1 MKEEKMDDNFK
12 LNIYFNESGDDIEKI
27 ISNFLISILD
37 KNEYATKNK

>member
-1 MKEEKMDDNFK
+1 MDDNFK